1 MRRDIPQGWRI
12 LEISARDDYY
22 EYWNDIRRQSPVH
35 DAGDGLFVVSGWEP
49 AHAGLRHP
57 ELYAGSGVAAAFG
70 FDSAVEAVVRNWLMS
85 LNGDDHRRAR
95 ALVAR
100 VFTLRAVAALEHKIR
115 AITRDIMREFVQQ
128 AQQAPANFS
137 RIAATRLPCEMIR
150 TMFAIDPAEWTAQVE
165 PLFLGA
171 AGSQDHA
178 FAAVSGLTTY
188 FHQTIGNPGTCDPD
202 GIIALLRAAGS
213 DGDRLSEAEVIA
225 NCVLIVTAA
234 VDTTAGLIANALVRL
249 IEHPEI
255 LARVRANPAL
265 IPAVIEETLRHC
277 PSAPS
282 SSRHAATTVE
292 LGGVTIPQGSDIFF
306 SISAANRDPERFA
319 HPDRFDIDRQE
330 TGALTFGGGAHFC
343 LGAGLA
349 RLEAR
354 VALEEILAITNTITL
369 AEPVQWRTDNP
380 VVRAPANL
388 MITCS

>member
-1 MRRDIPQGWRI
+1 MRREIPQGWRI

-22 EYWNDIRRQSPVH
+22 AYWNDIRRQSPVH

-49 AHAGLRHP
+49 SHAGLRHP
-57 ELYAGSGVAAAFG
+57 GLHAGSGVAAAFG
-70 FDSAVEAVVRNWLMS
+70 FDSAVESVVRNWLMS

-100 VFTLRAVAALEHKIR
+100 VFTPRAIAALEQQIR
-115 AITRDIMREFVQQ
+115 AITRDIMQHFVQQ
-128 AQQAPANFS
+128 AQRGPANFS
-137 RIAATRLPCEMIR
+137 SIVATRLPCEMIR
-150 TMFAIDPAEWTAQVE
+150 TMFAIDPADWARHVE
-165 PLFLGA
+165 PLFLSQTGQ
-171 AGSQDHA
+171 QDHA
-178 FAAVSGLTTY
+178 FAAVSGLTVY
-188 FHQTIGNPGTCDPD
+188 FNQTVNNSGADDPD
-202 GIIALLRAAGS
+202 GIVALLRAANS
-213 DGDRLSEAEVIA
+213 DGERLSDAEVIA

-255 LARVRANPAL
+255 LARVHADRSL

-282 SSRHAATTVE
+282 SSRYAATTVE
-292 LGGVTIPQGSDIFF
+292 LGGVTIPEGSDIFF

-319 HPDRFDIDRQE
+319 HPDLFDIDRPE
-330 TGALTFGGGAHFC
+330 TGILTFGGGAHFC

-354 VALEEILAITNTITL
+354 LALEELLAITKAITL
-369 AEPVQWRTDNP
+369 AEPIRWRTDNP